1 MKSAILGCSAGQCP
15 KLACLRYCAPL
26 GHISWF
32 APIARLSTLGA
43 CPNLE
48 TPIQPLLQIARRNPK
63 FSDPKLCC
71 RWRPSPRASKALC
84 SGREPA
90 PKNSSRLDCVS
101 HLSFEQLW
109 IYKWLRS
116 CLRRYPEKN
125 RLPCQ
130 ERWKQRLPTT
140 SAMSSGSH
148 PFKNQAK
155 TVVFRPLEERLKFK
169 TFLPKQERGG
179 TQTMT

>member
-71 RWRPSPRASKALC
+71 RWPPSPRASKALC

-116 CLRRYPEKN
+116 CLRRYPEKTDSHVKN
-125 RLPCQ
+125 DGNKGYLPPVLC
-130 ERWKQRLPTT
+130 R
-140 SAMSSGSH
+140 
-148 PFKNQAK
+148 QALTRSK
-155 TVVFRPLEERLKFK
+155 TK
-169 TFLPKQERGG
+169 PKR
-179 TQTMT
+179 